1 MSYIDNTSVTIQAI
15 LTKKGREL
23 LAKGRNEFNITQ
35 FGLADDEIDYDL
47 FNPAHPLG
55 TDYYGT
61 IIENMPIVEPVPD
74 ETQVMKYKLITL
86 SKKTA
91 RIPVVTVSSKNIT
104 LNAAGETGVITPQ
117 TSNFP
122 NGNTTLGYTAILSD
136 SDAAIIRVAP
146 GNEVRVAVSPTV
158 PRVIGDAESP
168 QSIAVTGK
176 AFEVIA
182 KNQLLQDKNTTIT
195 IIGNETGGRVTINLT
210 VKKTTV
216 ATSGASATIG

>member
-1 MSYIDNTSVTIQAI
+1 MGYLDNQTTTVTAI

-35 FGLADDEIDYDL
+35 FALSDDEIDYDL
-47 FNPAHPLG
+47 YNPAHPLG
-55 TDYYGT
+55 SDYYGV
-61 IIENMPIVEPVPD
+61 IMENMPIVEPVPD

-86 SKKTA
+86 SKKTI
-91 RIPVVTVSSKNIT
+91 RIPVVNVSSKNIILT
-104 LNAAGETGVITPQ
+104 APGESGVITPS

-122 NGNTTLGYTAILSD
+122 NGNSTLGYTAILSD

-182 KNQLLQDKNTTIT
+182 KNQPLKDKVTTIT
-195 IIGNETGGRVTINLT
+195 IIGNETGGRVVLNLT
-210 VKKTTV
+210 VKKATV
-216 ATSGASATIG
+216 ATTGASITLD